1 MVTEAMKLKDIAP
14 WKKSYGKPRQ
24 NIQKQKHYLDDKV
37 HVVKTMVFPV
47 VIYACECLGI
57 IGLRRRFSLANRDS
71 LGVWGVI
78 FVE

>member
-1 MVTEAMKLKDIAP
+1 MANLDRIF
-14 WKKSYGKPRQ
+14 KSR
-24 NIQKQKHYLDDKV
+24 NITWMTKV